1 MVPPGSYRNAMNKV
15 TDIKTAID
23 HVRKNDTVLLGGF
36 GNVGAPMHLL
46 YELATK
52 PDTDGLTLVSE
63 DMHYGNLP
71 FVQGPEVLLR
81 SGQLKKI
88 VVSFI
93 GSHKPVETA
102 INDGSLELEFVPQ
115 GTLAERLRAAGV
127 GLGGFYT
134 PTGVG
139 TEVEEGKETR
149 IIDGKKYILEKPLRG
164 NVALVK
170 AYMADRMGN
179 AVFKLTANNF
189 NTVMAMAADTVILE
203 VEKLVEVGDIEPDRV
218 DLPGIFVDYVVV
230 EEGAMI

>member
-1 MVPPGSYRNAMNKV
+1 MNKV
-15 TDIKTAID
+15 TDINSAVNLVK
-23 HVRKNDTVLLGGF
+23 KGDTILLGGF

-46 YELATK
+46 YELANH
-52 PDTDGLTLVSE
+52 PEINDLTIVSE
-63 DMHYGNLP
+63 DLHYGDLP

-81 SGQLKKI
+81 TKQLKKV

-93 GSHKPVETA
+93 GSHKPFENA
-102 INDGSLELEFVPQ
+102 INEGRLELEFIPQ
-115 GTLAERLRAAGV
+115 GTLAERIRAGGM

-139 TEVEEGKETR
+139 TEVETGKETK

-164 NVALVK
+164 NVAFVK
-170 AYMADRMGN
+170 AYKADRYGN
-179 AVFKLTANNF
+179 AVFKLTAQNF

-203 VEKLVEVGDIEPDRV
+203 TEKLVEVGEIEPDSV
-218 DLPGIFVDYVVV
+218 QLPGIFVDYVVV